1 MCDQQ
6 SVRSACAYAQSD
18 QSLCLTLEY
27 SMTVKLL
34 STHHLEIISLKGG
47 CTGSLSLHLSKYHI
61 VGNHMSRLIYVLS
74 YVRYVLLMSPM
85 SMFLLNVNKVFLI
98 CQYKPKG
105 VQLGGFVGQFAW
117 GDPENIV
124 SGCGG

>member
-6 SVRSACAYAQSD
+6 SLRSDCAYAQSD
-18 QSLCLTLEY
+18 QSLGLSFEY

-34 STHHLEIISLKGG
+34 SKHHLEIISLKGG
-47 CTGSLSLHLSKYHI
+47 CTGSSEFTLVKIPHCWKSHVAAHI
-61 VGNHMSRLIYVLS
+61 CIVICT
-74 YVRYVLLMSPM
+74 YVLLMSLM

-105 VQLGGFVGQFAW
+105 VQLGRFVGQFACSRAW
-117 GDPENIV
+117 G
-124 SGCGG
+124 